1 MMRDDVID
9 ACRIA
14 IGIETGAQTLA
25 IGRGLMAYVSAADL
39 VGLPSDL
46 DNDFRARLRDL
57 RTREFEGE
65 TLAPSLFAHLR
76 PTSRFR
82 SRLTTS
88 ANLLIRAGLA
98 SLRVSINAVV
108 QIVWIF
114 GGGQLLDSLMVRAL

>member
-1 MMRDDVID
+1 M
-9 ACRIA
+9 
-14 IGIETGAQTLA
+14 TLA
-25 IGRGLMAYVSAADL
+25 RNVVDLDALSAN
-39 VGLPSDL
+39 VRREPSKQPSDL
-46 DNDFRARLRDL
+46 DNDFRAWLCDL
-57 RTREFEGE
+57 RTGEFEGV